1 MKAISVAAQMRARG
15 SAVLRALSLDNERAS
30 CPFPFH
36 ADVFVLTR
44 FFVVFGRF
52 IWAFVSFVLE
62 TAWFV
67 FTTSRGFSSSSE
79 FLGARVAW

>member
-15 SAVLRALSLDNERAS
+15 SAVLRALSLHNECAS
-30 CPFPFH
+30 CPLPIH

-52 IWAFVSFVLE
+52 KGLCVVR
-62 TAWFV
+62 AWNRMGCFHKL
-67 FTTSRGFSSSSE
+67 S
-79 FLGARVAW
+79 